1 MRIRTITLS
10 TLTLAVALAGCT
22 NEAAEQ
28 RRAAVKVIDA
38 AQTRL
43 EMIPFDLPAAA
54 AEATQVLAD
63 LRAVDAPAGAL
74 AGMKGALSARAEMI
88 IAEAAL
94 DAARTD
100 RRSAAQL
107 TGRIEARLLAVADL
121 QRFVDH
127 APFRAENLGVAT
139 LQQDV
144 DSRVQLIRA
153 LDVQARQFQDTV
165 DALKSVQREA
175 QLQVVDAREH
185 AFQMRDTAL
194 EEASADS
201 IGALTHS
208 GQLIAELAPEESR
221 LDELDT
227 EIKNTLTALEQ
238 LHLLIDGETATIE
251 AIEVEHEAIDSF
263 IQARTEQVAAVEAHI
278 ATLKQDLVADAAS
291 LASLEAGSLTSS
303 AADAMGHFEAAAMQ
317 AQRAA
322 RADRRNGGA
331 DLVLAVAARQAAL
344 GVVTSRLQ
352 LLNRAST
359 VFNVLAAQPNLPDA
373 ATWREHA
380 RTLNTSR
387 DAALQQAV
395 ETADAAMEAAEQLDD
410 DVTSEAIRAR
420 IGTLQAAFAG
430 RAVSA
435 AAVAAPPAVPT
446 TPAAPPQ
453 QPTDPS
459 DG

>member
-1 MRIRTITLS
+1 MRIRTISLS
-10 TLTLAVALAGCT
+10 TLSLAIALAGCT

-43 EMIPFDLPAAA
+43 EMIPFDLPSAA

-94 DAARTD
+94 DAARID
-100 RRSAAQL
+100 RRIAAQL

-127 APFRAENLGVAT
+127 APFRAESLGVAT
-139 LQQDV
+139 LQLDV
-144 DSRVQLIRA
+144 DNRVQLIRA
-153 LDVQARQFQDTV
+153 LDVQAKQFQDTV

-175 QLQVVDAREH
+175 QLQVVDARKH
-185 AFQMRDTAL
+185 AFQMRDAAL
-194 EEASADS
+194 AEAGADS
-201 IGALTHS
+201 IGALTQS

-251 AIEVEHEAIDSF
+251 AIEIEHEAIDSF
-263 IQARTEQVAAVEAHI
+263 IQARIEQVAAVEAHI

-303 AADAMGHFEAAAMQ
+303 AADALEHFEAAATQ

-322 RADRRNGGA
+322 HADRRNGGA
-331 DLVLAVAARQAAL
+331 DLVLAIAARQAAL
-344 GVVTSRLQ
+344 SVVTSRLQ
-352 LLNRAST
+352 SLNRAST

-373 ATWREHA
+373 ATWQEHA

-395 ETADAAMEAAEQLDD
+395 ETADAAMEAAGQLDD

-430 RAVSA
+430 RAVTA
-435 AAVAAPPAVPT
+435 ATVAAPPAAPN

-453 QPTDPS
+453 QPTDPA